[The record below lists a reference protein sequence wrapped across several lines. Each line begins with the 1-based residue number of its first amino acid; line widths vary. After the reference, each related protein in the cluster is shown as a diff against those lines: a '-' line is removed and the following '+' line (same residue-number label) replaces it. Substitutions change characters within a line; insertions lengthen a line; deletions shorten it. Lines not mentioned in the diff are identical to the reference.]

1 VTIRVALLVLGMHRS
16 GTSVTAALLARL
28 GFALPRT
35 LMPADAWNAE
45 GYFESSRFQQFHDR
59 LLRAAG
65 TSWDAY
71 TRLDPQW
78 LASTDAHSMRN
89 ECRALLQSEF
99 GDAPRFVLKDPRI
112 CRFVPFWLQLLHEE
126 GIQPKAV
133 LVMRPPFDVARS
145 LRARDGLRLTLGVL
159 VWLRHVLD
167 AEAAT
172 RTIPRT
178 WAPYADTLR
187 DWRQAAERIC
197 ADLDEPWPAAATAAA
212 PDEGLVNTGLQHH
225 LGPLD
230 TSRVP
235 ELLIEW
241 IRRTEDALAACRTAG
256 SPDRTRAE
264 GMLDTIRSEFDRT
277 VAPFGDADEPRYL
290 EWVETAA
297 TRETVARRALAEK
310 EQLATECDRLR
321 AEHDRL
327 RAEHDRLRTE
337 HDRLRTEHDRLRTE
351 HDRVSAE
358 RSELAERQ
366 RRIEDDAEDTRL
378 ELTAALDASRFEVQ
392 ALRTSL
398 SWRVTAPLRV
408 VYRLVK

>member
-1 VTIRVALLVLGMHRS
+1 VIRVALLVLGMHRS
-16 GTSVTAALLARL
+16 GTSVTAALMARL

-45 GYFESSRFQQFHDR
+45 GYFESSRLQQFHDR
-59 LLRAAG
+59 LLRTAG

-71 TRLDPQW
+71 TRLDPEW
-78 LASTDAHSMRN
+78 LSSTEAQSMRK
-89 ECRALLQSEF
+89 ECRALLRSEF

-145 LRARDGLRLTLGVL
+145 LRARDGVRLTLGVL
-159 VWLRHVLD
+159 MWLRHVLD

-197 ADLDEPWPAAATAAA
+197 ADLDEPWLAAAAAA
-212 PDEGLVNTGLQHH
+212 PDTDLVNTGLQHH
-225 LGPLD
+225 SGPLD

-241 IRRTEDALAACRTAG
+241 IRRTEDALATCRTAR

-264 GMLDTIRSEFDRT
+264 GILDTIRSEFDRT

-290 EWVETAA
+290 EWVDTAA
-297 TRETVARRALAEK
+297 TRQAAARQALAEN
-310 EQLATECDRLR
+310 EQLVAECGRLRAEHDRLWAEHDRLQADQDRLR
-321 AEHDRL
+321 AEHDR
-327 RAEHDRLRTE
+327 
-337 HDRLRTEHDRLRTE
+337 
-351 HDRVSAE
+351 VNAE

-366 RRIEDDAEDTRL
+366 RRIEADAEDMRL

-392 ALRTSL
+392 ALRTSM